1 VDALSLRNFRC
12 FADVG
17 PVPLRPLTLLVGENS
32 TGKTSFLSAIRLA
45 FDIAYPPPH
54 PIDFNEEPF
63 RLGAFR
69 DIAHYRGGR
78 SGRSQA
84 FELAAEM
91 RVRVKRRSLSARHS
105 VEFRQSGSHPAIT
118 RQSLDF
124 AGRHATV
131 SFRDNGERPSIE
143 LRVGDRTANIESD
156 YALRVNPESPLNW
169 DWIDLAV
176 EQAHQRAMGSSSS
189 PTGKSANSPAEHLK
203 EHLKLFPNLQLVPMW
218 SPQEFTAPRP
228 TCIAPIRM
236 RPQRTYNPA
245 TATPLPEGDHVP
257 MVLAKTFLEDKSKW
271 ASLKNALDQ
280 FGQASGLFTSLSIKS
295 LGRHESDPFQIRIRI
310 AGPQANLVDVGYG
323 VSQALPIL
331 VEVLGNRS
339 DLYLLQQ
346 PEVHMHPKAQA
357 ALGSFLA
364 TLAGAHGKQFV
375 VETHS
380 DYLIDRVRMDVR
392 DGRSIKPRDVSLLF
406 FERQGPHVVIH
417 PMRIDADGNLLDAP
431 DTYRGFFL
439 AEERRFLGIA

>member
-1 VDALSLRNFRC
+1 MDALSLRNFRC
-12 FADVG
+12 FGDVG

-54 PIDFNEEPF
+54 SIDFNEEPF

-91 RVRVKRRSLSARHS
+91 RVRVNRRSLPARHS
-105 VEFRQSGSHPAIT
+105 VEFRQSGSHPVIT
-118 RQSLDF
+118 KQSLDF
-124 AGRHATV
+124 ADRHATV
-131 SFRDNGERPSIE
+131 RFLDNGQRQSIE
-143 LRVGDRTANIESD
+143 LRAGDRTVNIESD
-156 YALRVNPESPLNW
+156 VALRVNPETPLNW

-176 EQAHQRAMGSSSS
+176 EEAQRRAMDSPSS
-189 PTGKSANSPAEHLK
+189 PLGGVTSLADYV
-203 EHLKLFPNLQLVPMW
+203 KLFPNLQLTPRW

-257 MVLAKTFLEDKSKW
+257 MVLAKTFFEDKSKW

-280 FGQASGLFTSLSIKS
+280 FGRAAGLFTSLSIKS

-392 DGRSIKPRDVSLLF
+392 DGQSIRPRDVSLLF

-439 AEERRFLGIA
+439 AEERRFLSIA

>member
-1 VDALSLRNFRC
+1 MDALSLRNFRC

-84 FELAAEM
+84 FELEAEM
-91 RVRVKRRSLSARHS
+91 RVRVKRRTLSARHS
-105 VEFRQSGSHPAIT
+105 VEFRQSGSHPVIT

-124 AGRHATV
+124 ADRHATV
-131 SFRDNGERPSIE
+131 SFLDNGERQSIE
-143 LRVGDRTANIESD
+143 LRAGDRTVNIESD
-156 YALRVNPESPLNW
+156 VALRVNPETPLNW
-169 DWIDLAV
+169 DLIGLAV
-176 EQAHQRAMGSSSS
+176 ENAQRRTMDSSSS
-189 PTGKSANSPAEHLK
+189 PLRHVTSVADYV
-203 EHLKLFPNLQLVPMW
+203 KLFPNLQLTPMW

-236 RPQRTYNPA
+236 RPQRTYNPV

-257 MVLAKTFLEDKSKW
+257 MVLAKTFFEDKSKW

-380 DYLIDRVRMDVR
+380 DYLIDRVRMDIR